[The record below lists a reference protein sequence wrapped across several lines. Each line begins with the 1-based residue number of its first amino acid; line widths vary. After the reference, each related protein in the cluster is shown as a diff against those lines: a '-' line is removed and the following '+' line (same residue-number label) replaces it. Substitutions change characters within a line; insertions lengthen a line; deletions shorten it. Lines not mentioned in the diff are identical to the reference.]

1 MRQFFE
7 KEAEQ
12 LSAAAAEKHHTARRR
27 AVAMRCSA
35 FAAMQSAFSESKAED
50 WVVQRF
56 LEERKKNVFDALKRQ
71 FSAFSA
77 DFETQTTTQTTTQ
90 SSQSSQLTQSTLASQ
105 PVKPVKPREL
115 SESEICALKAQLEA
129 LRGAELRRVLQVLAA
144 CGVERSDGKFPV
156 EVQLQKLPVETLRRV
171 MFEMQKMQEEDYVA
185 CAACGWN

>member
-50 WVVQRF
+50 WVVQSF

-77 DFETQTTTQTTTQ
+77 DFETQTTTQ
-90 SSQSSQLTQSTLASQ
+90 SSQPTQSTLALQ